1 MYSFE
6 LKIHHFFKLMK
17 ETIFF
22 RISAWTTFFFS
33 CYTWWLLYNQGTGWW
48 IGLGVILLITLL
60 TLIMGPKS
68 IIRMLYIPNISYPV
82 SRVIIVISAIG
93 FFLSALIGLL
103 NLVSQLPIN
112 DNNNYILPILI
123 ISLVFA
129 GSAFGVFHSDN

>member
-1 MYSFE
+1 
-6 LKIHHFFKLMK
+6 
-17 ETIFF
+17 
-22 RISAWTTFFFS
+22 
-33 CYTWWLLYNQGTGWW
+33 
-48 IGLGVILLITLL
+48 
-60 TLIMGPKS
+60 MGPKS

-123 ISLVFA
+123 ISLAFA
-129 GSAFGVFHSDN
+129 GSAFGVFLSDN